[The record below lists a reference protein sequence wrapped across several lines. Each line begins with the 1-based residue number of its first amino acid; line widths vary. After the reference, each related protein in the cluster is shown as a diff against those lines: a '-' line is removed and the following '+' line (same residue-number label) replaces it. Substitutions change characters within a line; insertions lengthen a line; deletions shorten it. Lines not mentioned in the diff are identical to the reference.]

1 MAGTG
6 DAHLRPADEALLRLE
21 NLVVEFPSGRG
32 RKVHAV
38 TDISL
43 DVLPGETLGLVGE
56 SGCGKSTTGKAVLQ
70 LPPPTSGQV
79 VFEGTDLTSLG
90 ASDLRRRRTQI
101 QMIFQDPISSLNP
114 RRRVEDII
122 AEGLNIWNT
131 GSKDE
136 RTKQVDEMLLTVGL
150 DPEVARG
157 RRPFQFS
164 GGQCQRIS
172 IARAVITEPR
182 LIVCDEPVS
191 ALDVSV
197 QAQILNLLEE
207 MKQRYGLTLIFIA
220 HDLAVVKNISDRVA
234 VMYLG
239 RLCEVGDPDV
249 LYEQPAHPYTS
260 ALLSAIPV
268 PDPTVRPEDRQTLE
282 GEIPSPLSPPSGCRF
297 RTRCPRAD
305 ERCVEEVPEMVQVAE
320 DQYVACHHPL
330 APGESVTEVALAGA
344 AT

>member
-1 MAGTG
+1 MAGIG
-6 DAHLRPADEALLRLE
+6 DAHLRGAEEALLRVE
-21 NLVVEFPSGRG
+21 NLVVEFKSG
-32 RKVHAV
+32 KKQVVHAV
-38 TDISL
+38 TDVSI

-56 SGCGKSTTGKAVLQ
+56 SGCGKSTTGKAIMQ
-70 LPPPTSGQV
+70 LPAPTGGRV
-79 VFEGTDLTSLG
+79 LFEGKDLTQLQG
-90 ASDLRRRRTQI
+90 DDVRQLRTQL

-114 RRRVEDII
+114 RRRVEHIVS
-122 AEGLNIWNT
+122 EGLDIWKVGT
-131 GSKDE
+131 KEE
-136 RTKQVDEMLLTVGL
+136 RAAKVDQMLLTVGL
-150 DPEVARG
+150 DPEVAKG
-157 RRPFQFS
+157 RRPHQFS

-197 QAQILNLLEE
+197 QAQILNLLED
-207 MKQRYGLTLIFIA
+207 MKERYGLTLLFIA

-249 LYEQPAHPYTS
+249 MYENPAHPYTA

-268 PDPTVRPEDRQTLE
+268 PDPNVRPDERTTLG

-305 ERCVEEVPEMVQVAE
+305 DRCRDEVPVMAQVE
-320 DQYVACHHPL
+320 GDHYVACHHPL
-330 APGESVTEVALAGA
+330 APGESITPVSLTGA
-344 AT
+344 QA